1 MTERGKKRNK
11 KSKAA
16 MLSSSVEEKNS
27 GLTEEQAAAKSKAD
41 EILKELLKEHKS
53 WIRDQGFKNKPDSAS
68 FKLMLNPYISTYE
81 AYVSRDSDKRK
92 LTWNKLNIVFQL
104 YKDAGLGCPDLTGIN
119 LSYAGFHNTKIPP
132 GTSFAKAIL
141 NSTDFEQSILSE
153 VDFSEC
159 SLVGSDFNFTKMDK
173 CIFTNANISHSD
185 FINSSAINC
194 DFSSSRFNQTRFAKS
209 KLNDSSLEFA
219 DLHESDLSEC
229 SAVNTDFT
237 NSNLCGCK
245 LNEANFTNAILT
257 GAKLYGTSR
266 FGWNIEGVKCD
277 YAYWD
282 SEGKERFPPENNLK
296 EGEFT
301 TQYRPY
307 KEFSYNFKEGITPL
321 DLMLATHIVNEI
333 NSSDIGFT
341 IKIDNASLRGLNP
354 TLNFIME
361 SGEAN
366 RDEAKELFKT
376 VYEHKIS
383 LLEEKLQN
391 SAQLLEERTRRTDLA
406 EEQLAEMTAVVKQT
420 FSGEKFGIN
429 ARQLLVEHLFSP
441 IMEEVFRDDGLI
453 ARHVSRKLR
462 NIADFK
468 ADDLAQY
475 RYVALFG
482 PGKYADAI
490 PKHDLDL
497 MHACLS
503 NFMKGDCLFVTESEL
518 MNTPE
523 NSYIRSVYRC
533 FGDHPENE
541 AYVAVA
547 TIFRG
552 INDKILKQPVYCEL
566 NRKQHGSWDEAL
578 NHALERLRTALF
590 MKSLEDFQ
598 LKPLPSAK
606 KSLVCPNG
614 SRIRELRNQKV
625 GPMGRACK
633 IKIFREGRVP
643 HVLSKT
649 TLIKAEKGEPITKA
663 RLRDVAKVLKVAASR
678 LIFEN
683 IVPNRERLKELR
695 AAVFCTEEELLEQFG
710 VSTPIFFSMLEEAKV
725 VPADTLRYVHH
736 HYKQLI
742 GSMADP
748 FSELIDHSAT
758 EALVERLQR
767 GSQSV
772 K

>member
-1 MTERGKKRNK
+1 MTERAKKRDK
-11 KSKAA
+11 KTKTA
-16 MLSSSVEEKNS
+16 MSSSSVKGKASCLTKEQKRAKAKADALLEQLLEEHLVWYARDDDPIENQEGRLTWDRLKPVYDSYRANNLGPLCIENCDIS
-27 GLTEEQAAAKSKAD
+27 AADFLTDEQISHLCFSNVDLGGVSFCADLFHIVFSDCKMDRCEFTRVIQSSFAGAILEDAGFSDAEIIKCNFDRAMFKCAELNNAKFSKCSFKYATLINADLTEISAVDCDFTCAD
-41 EILKELLKEHKS
+41 MSYSTLN
-53 WIRDQGFKNKPDSAS
+53 GAS
-68 FKLMLNPYISTYE
+68 FNGST
-81 AYVSRDSDKRK
+81 
-92 LTWNKLNIVFQL
+92 LT
-104 YKDAGLGCPDLTGIN
+104 A
-119 LSYAGFHNTKIPP
+119 
-132 GTSFAKAIL
+132 
-141 NSTDFEQSILSE
+141 
-153 VDFSEC
+153 
-159 SLVGSDFNFTKMDK
+159 
-173 CIFTNANISHSD
+173 
-185 FINSSAINC
+185 
-194 DFSSSRFNQTRFAKS
+194 
-209 KLNDSSLEFA
+209 
-219 DLHESDLSEC
+219 
-229 SAVNTDFT
+229 
-237 NSNLCGCK
+237 
-245 LNEANFTNAILT
+245 
-257 GAKLYGTSR
+257 AKLYGTARSDWDI
-266 FGWNIEGVKCD
+266 GGVKCK
-277 YAYWD
+277 YVYWD
-282 SEGKERFPPENNLK
+282 KKCKERFPPENDFEKN
-296 EGEFT
+296 EFT
-301 TQYRPY
+301 TQYKPY
-307 KEFSYNFKEGITPL
+307 TEFSYTFKEGITPL

-453 ARHVSRKLR
+453 ARHVSRKSR
-462 NIADFK
+462 NIANFK

-533 FGDHPENE
+533 FGDHTENE

-663 RLRDVAKVLKVAASR
+663 RLRDVAKVLKVVASR

-683 IVPNRERLKELR
+683 TVPNRERLKELR

-725 VPADTLRYVHH
+725 VPADTLRCVHH